1 MANVWC
7 RAILSEEHA
16 MSLLLALIAI
26 LFAGR
31 LILKRYHPQS
41 VLLLT
46 GIALLLIAHFS
57 GLATLGS
64 LVKKSTGFGP
74 FDVFEFIR
82 DTLSV
87 RLGGLGLQIML
98 IGGFAT
104 YMSAIGAS
112 QILVRV
118 ASRPLQRLNSPYL
131 LLGLAL
137 LLGQFLSLFISSATG
152 LGLLLMATLYP
163 LLTRLGC
170 SRAAVAA
177 VIASTCA
184 VEFGPGSGNSVLA
197 AKTAGIE
204 VVNYFVQDQ
213 LPIAVPV
220 IVFIALLHVVV
231 QRYFDAR
238 STEPVASIQ
247 PTTAQPSADST
258 APTGW
263 LILPM
268 LPLVLMLLC
277 SDLLF
282 SQLRITLDTAV
293 LISLAVTLM
302 CEYARHRNARDVM
315 TGLQKVFD
323 SMGSVFAT
331 VVTLII
337 AGEVFSAGLKAIG
350 AVDAL
355 LSLSGEFG
363 LSAASIVL
371 LMTLITFA
379 ISALMG
385 SGNAAFFSFAPMV
398 PDISRHIGSDIAVM
412 MLPVQIS
419 AGIGRTLSPIAGVVI
434 AIAGIAG
441 ISPVE
446 IVKRTALPM
455 LGGWLLMIVLTFMR
469 SCHLM
474 AVMPWLGGL
483 LLILMTVFYIARKK
497 RLSHA

>member
-1 MANVWC
+1 
-7 RAILSEEHA
+7 
-16 MSLLLALIAI
+16 MSLLLAFIAI

-31 LILKRYHPQS
+31 LILRKYHPQS

-57 GLATLGS
+57 GMVTISS
-64 LVKKSTGFGP
+64 LVKKSTGLGT

-112 QILVRV
+112 QVLVRV
-118 ASRPLQRLNSPYL
+118 TSRPLQRLNSPYL

-204 VVNYFVQDQ
+204 VVNYFVHDQ
-213 LPIAVPV
+213 LPVVVPV
-220 IVFIALLHVVV
+220 IIFIALLHIVV
-231 QRYFDAR
+231 QRFFDR
-238 STEPVASIQ
+238 RENDDFQIEKVQSLDQ
-247 PTTAQPSADST
+247 TAETD
-258 APTGW
+258 APGAW
-263 LILPM
+263 LFLPM

-277 SDLLF
+277 SKLLF
-282 SQLRITLDTAV
+282 SSLKITLDTAV
-293 LISLAVTLM
+293 LLSLAVTLV
-302 CEYARHRNARDVM
+302 CEYLRHRNARTVM
-315 TGLQKVFD
+315 AGVQKVFD
-323 SMGSVFAT
+323 SMGSVFAS

-363 LSAASIVL
+363 LSAASIIL

-398 PDISRHIGSDIAVM
+398 PDISRHIGSDIAAM
-412 MLPVQIS
+412 MLPIQLS

-441 ISPVE
+441 VSPVD
-446 IVKRTALPM
+446 IVKRTAIPM
-455 LGGWLLMIVLTFMR
+455 LGGWLLMVILTFAR
-469 SCHLM
+469 SGYLL
-474 AVMPWLGGL
+474 AVLPWLAVLSAIVAG
-483 LLILMTVFYIARKK
+483 VYCWHNRRKQIYSAK
-497 RLSHA
+497 

>member
-1 MANVWC
+1 
-7 RAILSEEHA
+7 

-26 LFAGR
+26 IFAGR
-31 LILKRYHPQS
+31 LILKKYHPQS

-46 GIALLLIAHFS
+46 GIVLLLIAHFS
-57 GLATLGS
+57 GMTSLSG

-74 FDVFEFIR
+74 FDAFEFIR

-112 QILVRV
+112 QVLVRV
-118 ASRPLQRLNSPYL
+118 TSRPLQRLNSPYL

-213 LPIAVPV
+213 LPIVVPV
-220 IVFIALLHVVV
+220 ILFIALLHIVV
-231 QRYFDAR
+231 QRFFDRRESGDNAAQQMQ
-238 STEPVASIQ
+238 TL
-247 PTTAQPSADST
+247 TATDEAD
-258 APTGW
+258 APIAW
-263 LILPM
+263 LFLPM
-268 LPLVLMLLC
+268 L
-277 SDLLF
+277 
-282 SQLRITLDTAV
+282 
-293 LISLAVTLM
+293 
-302 CEYARHRNARDVM
+302 
-315 TGLQKVFD
+315 VFD

-363 LSAASIVL
+363 LSAASIIL

-412 MLPVQIS
+412 MLPIQIS
-419 AGIGRTLSPIAGVVI
+419 AGIGRTLSPIAGVII

-441 ISPVE
+441 VSPVD
-446 IVKRTALPM
+446 IVKRTAIPM
-455 LGGWLLMIVLTFMR
+455 LGGWLLMIALTFAR
-469 SCHLM
+469 SGHLL
-474 AVMPWLGGL
+474 AVLPWLAVLVLLMVGGY
-483 LLILMTVFYIARKK
+483 FWQRRRKQP
-497 RLSHA
+497 LAVQ